1 MVEENAASGQ
11 HLKGDEGEATGNED
25 RHGVKSYSLSQ
36 EIGNFGAIW
45 VEPLADVLG
54 FYGGPTGVGVSDEK
68 IQTLVPGEAPSA
80 ESLWRLLLRI
90 ENAVVVLCKVWKVAE
105 VIQGVLAKE
114 CLIDCDF
121 EALALAESQ
130 IAALKTL
137 EYW

>member
-1 MVEENAASGQ
+1 MFRVREKLILGLVEENAASGQ

-80 ESLWRLLLRI
+80 ESLWRLLL
-90 ENAVVVLCKVWKVAE
+90 AE
-105 VIQGVLAKE
+105 VLQGVLAKE